1 VATRELSGRL
11 GVPVRIGS
19 VAIEWFNHL
28 ALNDLYVEDENGETL
43 FEANHVAAGFKPL
56 PLLRGKFV
64 FTTVRLFGFS
74 LHLRKNRPEDTLN
87 LQFVIDAF
95 AARDT
100 AKQSPDIDLRFNS
113 ILIRKGN
120 VRYDVLSGESSPGKF
135 NAQHVDISNISAK
148 IALKAFT
155 NDSLNA
161 QIRKLSFEESSG
173 ITLTKLSADITGNR
187 DSARVQNME
196 VKLGQTDFR
205 IDRAGIGLTHVTC
218 IDDVLD
224 KAPVTLDIAPSRIY
238 PKELSP
244 FVPAFNHFTDY
255 VELSAEASGYIND
268 ITLKQL
274 TLTYSEKMRFSGS
287 MSLKG
292 ITRPEEAYLL
302 GQVKNMYITA
312 EGLSG
317 LVNNFSKD
325 PVVLPRAVERLGVV
339 NFTGEISGFFDNLVA
354 YGKLSSSIGAIE
366 TDLIFG
372 SNREKN
378 IAAYMRGRI
387 FSTEL
392 LIHELFEEENPYG
405 IARFDISIDAQ
416 RPADGHFTGNI
427 KALINELDYKNYRYE
442 NIGLTGRFQ
451 RNGFDGVVE
460 VNDPNGVLYA
470 EGMFRNDGQHSIVNF
485 TARLDH
491 FRPDNLNLTDRYDS
505 PEVSASLTADFT
517 GNTIDNMEGSFVVD
531 SLDVKTAPASF
542 FLNQFKV
549 EASGHSLNRQL
560 VIRSDII
567 NGEMTGAF
575 SFSTLLPSLLHT
587 CKGYVPALIN
597 TKQVK
602 EPERTENNFSL
613 LLTIDNTEAV
623 SNTLKSPF
631 IIVERSRITGHYNN
645 QFNKF
650 RLEAFLPKFTIGQTM
665 VESCYLLCEN
675 PLDKIDVHLRATNQN
690 SKGVRNYVDFK
701 ADAKENLVN
710 TLLSWANNKE
720 RLFKADLTSSILFVE
735 EENEKGETGLRTE
748 ITLNESPIIINDTI
762 WHVEEAGIT
771 VENGRINISNF
782 FISHDTEYLRLDG
795 TVSRHPADTLWLDLN
810 RVELSYIFNTL
821 NIPTLQ
827 FGGKATG
834 TFNINDVYG
843 SRKLNTRLEIEDFSF
858 NQVELGQLHLFS
870 EWDDTAQGILM
881 QGTIYKNDS
890 TWTGVNGY
898 IFPVGKHAGLS
909 LLFDANDIDVR
920 FLQPFL
926 SRAAKNLKGYGTGH
940 IRLYGSFKDLD
951 LEGQA
956 FVRDGGMGVAFLN
969 TYYTFSDSI
978 YLDPGNIQVK
988 NATVYDMFGN
998 AGKMSLT
1005 LRHSYFRDVDYLV
1018 EVQANNMLVYDASK
1032 KQNPSIYGTVYGSGT
1047 SRIRG
1052 NDRVMNLDIN
1062 LQSEPKTALS
1072 LNLMNSS
1079 SAAEYDFI
1087 TFIDKDKPEA
1097 PPDST
1102 ATPLTPPLDDEETEL
1117 RMNFL
1122 IDVTPD
1128 ATFELIM
1135 DPASGDKIKGYG
1147 TGSLQLEYGTKSDL
1161 RMYGGFH
1168 IMSGTY
1174 NFSLQQLIYKD
1185 FKIREG
1191 SVVNFRG
1198 NPYNADLDIDAAYS
1212 VTANIGDLDQALISE
1227 SARTNIPVNCI
1238 LHLDG
1243 ALNNP
1248 NISFD
1253 LELPGSNE
1261 ELERKVKS
1269 YVDTEDM
1276 MTRQIVYLLVL
1287 NKFYTADL
1295 TGNTRSNEFSA
1306 VASSAIS
1313 SQISGIL
1320 SSVTDKVQ
1328 LGTNIR
1334 TSQDGFYDTEVE
1346 MLLSSQLLDNRLI
1359 FNGNFGYKNN
1369 PTQKNIFVGEFD
1381 LEYRLTRSG
1390 EIRLKA
1396 YNHANDMYRYLKQSL
1411 TTQGVGIM
1419 YKKDFSTLSEIFR
1432 RRKRP
1437 LFVAPVDSIP
1447 TN

>member
-1 VATRELSGRL
+1 MPTILLSIPSVERKVAEVATRELSNRL
-11 GVPVRIGS
+11 GVEVRIGK

-28 ALNDLYVEDENGETL
+28 ALNDLYLEDENGDIL
-43 FEANHVAAGFKPL
+43 FEANHVVAGFKPF

-74 LHLRKNRPEDTLN
+74 LHLKKNPLDGRLN

-95 AARDT
+95 AGRDT
-100 AKQSPDIDLRFNS
+100 LKQSPDIDLRFNS
-113 ILIRKGN
+113 ILVRKGN
-120 VRYDVLSGESSPGKF
+120 VRYDVPGGEPTPGKF
-135 NAQHVDISNISAK
+135 DPKHVDIRNISAK
-148 IALKAFT
+148 IALKTFT

-161 QIRKLSFEESSG
+161 QIRKLSFEERSG
-173 ITLTKLSADITGNR
+173 IALAKLSADIAGNR
-187 DSARVQNME
+187 DSAFVRDIE
-196 VKLGQTDFR
+196 LKLQQTDFR
-205 IDRAGIGLTHVTC
+205 IDRAGIGLGNVASL
-218 IDDVLD
+218 DDLLD
-224 KAPVTLDIAPSRIY
+224 SAPVTLDIAPSRIY

-244 FVPAFNHFTDY
+244 FVPAFSHFTDD

-268 ITLKQL
+268 MTLKRL
-274 TLTYSEKMRFSGS
+274 TLTYSDKMQFTGS

-302 GQVKNMYITA
+302 GQVNRMHITA

-325 PVVLPRAVERLGVV
+325 PVVLPRAVRRLGAVD
-339 NFTGEISGFFDNLVA
+339 FTGEISGFFDNLVA

-378 IAAYMRGRI
+378 IAAYLSGRI

-392 LIHELFEEENPYG
+392 LVSELFEEDNPYG
-405 IARFDISIDAQ
+405 VARFDISIDAQ
-416 RPADGHFTGNI
+416 RPVGGHFSGNI
-427 KALINELDYKNYRYE
+427 KALVNELDYRNYRYE
-442 NIGLTGRFQ
+442 NIRLTGRFQ
-451 RNGFDGVVE
+451 RNGFDGVAE
-460 VNDPNGVLYA
+460 VDDPNGLLYA
-470 EGMFRNDGQHSIVNF
+470 EGMFRNDGKNSIVNC
-485 TARLDH
+485 TARLEH

-505 PEVSASLTADFT
+505 PEISASLTADFT
-517 GNTIDNMEGSFVVD
+517 GNTIDNIEGSLVID

-542 FLNQFKV
+542 FLKRFKA
-549 EASGHSLNRQL
+549 EASGDALNRQL
-560 VIRSDII
+560 TIRSDIM
-567 NGEMTGAF
+567 NGELTGAF
-575 SFSTLLPSLLHT
+575 SFSTLVPGILNT
-587 CKGYVPALIN
+587 CREYVPALIN
-597 TKQVK
+597 QKMAGKGETK
-602 EPERTENNFSL
+602 ENNFSL
-613 LLTIDNTEAV
+613 LLTVENTEAV

-631 IIVERSRITGHYNN
+631 AIVERSRITGHYNN

-650 RLEAFLPKFTIGQTM
+650 RLEAFLPKFKLGQTM
-665 VESCYLLCEN
+665 VESCYLMCEN
-675 PLDKIDVHLRATNQN
+675 PLNEIDVHLRATNY
-690 SKGVRNYVDFK
+690 SRKGVRNYVDFK

-710 TLLSWANNKE
+710 TLLTWANNQE
-720 RLFKADLTSSILFVE
+720 RLFKADLASSILFVE
-735 EENEKGETGLRTE
+735 EENEKGEMGLRTE
-748 ITLNESPIIINDTI
+748 ITLARSPVVINDTL
-762 WHVEEAGIT
+762 WHVEETGIT
-771 VENGRINISNF
+771 VENGRINVSNF
-782 FISHDTEYLRLDG
+782 FFSHDAEYLRLDG
-795 TVSRHPADTLWLDLN
+795 TVSRHPEDTLWLDMN
-810 RVELSYIFNTL
+810 RMELSYIFNTL
-821 NIPTLQ
+821 NIPALQ

-834 TFNINDVYG
+834 TFNMNDLYG
-843 SRKLNTRLEIEDFSF
+843 KRSLNTLLEIEDFSF
-858 NQVELGQLHLFS
+858 NQVTLGQLNLFS
-870 EWDDTAQGILM
+870 EWDDTEQGIFM
-881 QGTIYKNDS
+881 KGNIYKNDS
-890 TWTGVNGY
+890 TWTGVDGY

-909 LLFDANDIDVR
+909 LLFEANEIDAR

-926 SRAAKNLKGYGTGH
+926 AKTAKGLKGYATGH

-956 FVRDGGMGVAFLN
+956 FVRDGGMGVEFLN

-978 YLDPGNIQVK
+978 YLEPGNIQVK

-998 AGKMSLT
+998 TGRLSLA
-1005 LRHSYFRDVDYLV
+1005 LRHRHFRDVDYQV
-1018 EVQANNMLVYDASK
+1018 EVQAGNMLVYDATK
-1032 KQNPSIYGTVYGSGT
+1032 RQNPLIYGTVYGSGT

-1052 NDRVMNLDIN
+1052 NERVMNLDIS
-1062 LQSEPKTALS
+1062 LRTEPKTALS
-1072 LNLMNSS
+1072 LNLMNGS

-1087 TFIDKDKPEA
+1087 TFVDKNKPEA
-1097 PPDST
+1097 PPDSSARQT
-1102 ATPLTPPLDDEETEL
+1102 AQSLPPPDDEETEM

-1128 ATFELIM
+1128 ATIELVM
-1135 DPASGDKIKGYG
+1135 DPVSGDKIKGYG

-1161 RMYGGFH
+1161 KMYGGFN
-1168 IMSGTY
+1168 ILSGAY

-1198 NPYNADLDIDAAYS
+1198 NPYNAELDIDAAYS

-1248 NISFD
+1248 SISFD

-1295 TGNTRSNEFSA
+1295 TGNTRSNEFGA

-1313 SQISGIL
+1313 SQISSIL
-1320 SSVTDKVQ
+1320 SSITDKVQ

-1369 PTQKNIFVGEFD
+1369 PTQKN
-1381 LEYRLTRSG
+1381 
-1390 EIRLKA
+1390 
-1396 YNHANDMYRYLKQSL
+1396 
-1411 TTQGVGIM
+1411 
-1419 YKKDFSTLSEIFR
+1419 
-1432 RRKRP
+1432 
-1437 LFVAPVDSIP
+1437 
-1447 TN
+1447 